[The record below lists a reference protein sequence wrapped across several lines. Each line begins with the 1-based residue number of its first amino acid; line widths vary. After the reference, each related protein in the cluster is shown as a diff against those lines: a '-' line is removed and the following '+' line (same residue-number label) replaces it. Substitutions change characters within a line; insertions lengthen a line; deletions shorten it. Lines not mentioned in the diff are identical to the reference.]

1 MRRIL
6 SLACLLAI
14 ICAAARPAAAAFDT
28 GCCACLVQDD
38 WAQTSQ
44 PPPPP
49 PEMEALACRFITG
62 TGYPDFVQLCENL
75 GGNSAPCLEP
85 TPGATCDATLAEAG
99 IGCPPSPGVPAATA
113 WGLGALALLL
123 TALGVRAARHR
134 AG

>member
-1 MRRIL
+1 MHRIL
-6 SLACLLAI
+6 SLACLLAT
-14 ICAAARPAAAAFDT
+14 ICAAVRPAAAAFDT
-28 GCCACLVQDD
+28 GCCACLDNYS
-38 WAQTSQ
+38 AQTSQ
-44 PPPPP
+44 PPPP

-99 IGCPPSPGVPAATA
+99 IRCPASPGVPAATA

-123 TALGVRAARHR
+123 TALGVRSARRR